1 MKDMDQDYRHFCRFM
16 SVEEAAE
23 YLSISPRTLY
33 NRIAPKA
40 KNPFPV
46 RPKRIGKLVRF
57 DRTQLD
63 DWIDSL

>member
-1 MKDMDQDYRHFCRFM
+1 MKDMNQDYRLFCRFM
-16 SVEEAAE
+16 SVKEAAE

>member
-1 MKDMDQDYRHFCRFM
+1 MKDMNEDPRHFSRLM

-23 YLSISPRTLY
+23 YLDLLPRTLY

-46 RPKRIGKLVRF
+46 RAKRIGKLVKF
-57 DRTQLD
+57 DRIQLD
-63 DWIDSL
+63 EWIDSL

>member
-1 MKDMDQDYRHFCRFM
+1 MNEITQKSGQLNRLM

-23 YLSISPRTLY
+23 YLNVSPRTLY

-40 KNPFPV
+40 RNPFPV

-57 DRTQLD
+57 DRGQLD
-63 DWIDSL
+63 QWIDSL

>member
-1 MKDMDQDYRHFCRFM
+1 MKEITQKSSQLNRLM

-23 YLSISPRTLY
+23 YLNVSPRTLY
-33 NRIAPKA
+33 NRIAPKS

-57 DRTQLD
+57 DRGQLD
-63 DWIDSL
+63 QWIDTL